1 MVTAEDIEPIK
12 RTRLSEEVLKRLQKM
27 IIEGSLKPSDQLPCE
42 RELAEMFGV
51 SRASIREA
59 LRILEAMGFIE
70 AKVGVGGG
78 TYVKAISIEGLLNP
92 FSEILGCEKELIVE
106 MIEFRRVLEV
116 EIARKA
122 AQKRTDEDLAR
133 LEASIELMAQEIE
146 NGDIGLKGDNAFHEA
161 LALASHNRVFEQ
173 MLSMAKSL
181 LCKTKKSSLQI
192 EGQPPESLRAHKAIL
207 EAVKKQDTESAAK
220 YMAKHLARAKELA
233 EGVL

>member
-27 IIEGSLKPSDQLPCE
+27 IIEGSLKPGDQLPCE
-42 RELAEMFGV
+42 RELAEMFQV

-70 AKVGVGGG
+70 ARVGVGGG

-116 EIARKA
+116 ENCKGKPHRSALMKIWLAWKRVLNSWLRKL
-122 AQKRTDEDLAR
+122 R
-133 LEASIELMAQEIE
+133 MAI
-146 NGDIGLKGDNAFHEA
+146 
-161 LALASHNRVFEQ
+161 
-173 MLSMAKSL
+173 
-181 LCKTKKSSLQI
+181 
-192 EGQPPESLRAHKAIL
+192 
-207 EAVKKQDTESAAK
+207 
-220 YMAKHLARAKELA
+220 
-233 EGVL
+233 

>member
-1 MVTAEDIEPIK
+1 
-12 RTRLSEEVLKRLQKM
+12 
-27 IIEGSLKPSDQLPCE
+27 
-42 RELAEMFGV
+42 MFQV

-70 AKVGVGGG
+70 ARVGVGGG

-106 MIEFRRVLEV
+106 MIEFRRILEV

-146 NGDIGLKGDNAFHEA
+146 NGDIGLKGDTAFHEA
-161 LALASHNRVFEQ
+161 LAAASHNRVF
-173 MLSMAKSL
+173 
-181 LCKTKKSSLQI
+181 
-192 EGQPPESLRAHKAIL
+192 
-207 EAVKKQDTESAAK
+207 
-220 YMAKHLARAKELA
+220 
-233 EGVL
+233 